1 MSKIRVLLA
10 DDHDIVRDG
19 IKLLLEKEGDIEV
32 VGEASNGK
40 EALETFRDVNPDVTI
55 MDISMP
61 EMNGLDAT
69 KQLTSQQADAKVLIL
84 SMYDN
89 EDYIMK
95 SIEYGAKGF
104 ILKGSN
110 REDFVKAIHTVYE
123 GQKYFAPDV
132 SAIIVDHYLH
142 QKSPSKA
149 AVSKSTIGDNGDH
162 TKSQLTKR
170 EKALINLLVDGY
182 DNKAIAEEFK
192 ISIRTVETHR
202 FNIMKKLKVNNA
214 ADLVRLAIKNNLG
227 E

>member
-19 IKLLLEKEGDIEV
+19 IKMLLEKKGDIEV

-40 EALETFRDVNPDVTI
+40 EVVAKVKELKPDVTI

-61 EMNGLDAT
+61 EMNGLEAT
-69 KQLTSQQADAKVLIL
+69 KILTAQQPKAKILIL

-89 EDYIMK
+89 DDYVMK
-95 SIEYGAKGF
+95 AIEYGAQGF
-104 ILKGSN
+104 ILKGTN
-110 REDFVKAIHTVYE
+110 REDFVKAINTVND

-132 SAIIVDHYLH
+132 SAVIINQYLL
-142 QKSPSKA
+142 QKSPSNGLR
-149 AVSKSTIGDNGDH
+149 KSNGFDIYAP
-162 TKSQLTKR
+162 TQNPLTKR
-170 EKALINLLVDGY
+170 EKSLVNLLVQGY

-214 ADLVRLAIKNNLG
+214 ADLVRIAIQRNLG
-227 E
+227 D